1 MLRKVGKVNFK
12 NRYTLQKIVS
22 GVSIKLEL
30 ETKKYDCHV
39 LGNKSCIPARKY
51 KVLNYIHIVYFVCR
65 GADGPIFVP
74 DFDKPYVRNKEDNY
88 FTLEVLAA
96 ILEKLSAESGKIG

>member
-1 MLRKVGKVNFK
+1 MLRKVSKVNFK
-12 NRYTLQKIVS
+12 NRYTFKKIVS
-22 GVSIKLEL
+22 GLSIKLEL

-39 LGNKSCIPARKY
+39 LKSCTPARKY
-51 KVLNYIHIVYFVCR
+51 KVLNYIHIMCFVCR

>member
-1 MLRKVGKVNFK
+1 M
-12 NRYTLQKIVS
+12 
-22 GVSIKLEL
+22 
-30 ETKKYDCHV
+30 
-39 LGNKSCIPARKY
+39 
-51 KVLNYIHIVYFVCR
+51 LNYFHIVYFVCR

-96 ILEKLSAESGKIG
+96 ILEKLSAESGKIGLNRNKTVFVCHETLVEVLQCFSIWVFFLKYYVLLLCIVNSTVAFFS